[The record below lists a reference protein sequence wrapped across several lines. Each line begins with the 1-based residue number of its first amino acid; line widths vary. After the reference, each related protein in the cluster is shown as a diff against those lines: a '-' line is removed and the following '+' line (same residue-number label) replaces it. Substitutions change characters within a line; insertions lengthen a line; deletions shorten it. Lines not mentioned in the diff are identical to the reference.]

1 MTTSALTFITDAKRR
16 RARAS
21 KLQAVTGGNPAV
33 GGGDFAGTANKP
45 SVSGALVQL
54 SHKLAWLGHVR
65 LSRITVRPEMVAGA
79 GLGVAVGAGLYIS
92 GDAIAHALDM
102 LDAQLVA
109 PEWYKPALS
118 ALGQASTLGLA
129 SGVYGLQWAIR
140 TDSKRLSA
148 SIGYALL
155 VAGASAPVLTVCG
168 FDGGAVGQYVAGLL
182 QAQGVAPA
190 VIAASGTLLALFASM
205 RSGNPLPK
213 LAVLLDLLGGVV
225 TNLLPEGKAEPAVKV
240 QPAPVL
246 ATNTTFEDAL
256 KAKMREVL
264 VARKLEY
271 VDVQQVCVGPVLT
284 TFMVKVPMDKDTK
297 ALDKETNKIATVF
310 KASGEVA
317 VIGHVRG
324 TDCGA
329 IEVPNAKRGTVSL
342 SGLMQSPEWLAFDEP
357 LPMLLGVDTAGN
369 PKMLSLTNA
378 IHLLVAGSTGMGKS
392 MFMNA
397 VLLSMMSRSTPDMLR
412 LHMVDPKQLEFGLY
426 EGSPFVEGEIIT
438 DMGKVRPMLE
448 GLIDEM
454 ERRYGLMKAK
464 KVRNIAQ
471 YNAKSDAP
479 LPYEV
484 ALFEEFADFVML
496 DRLLGKMTK
505 VRDADGNEVVATQA
519 EELIIRL
526 AQKARAAGI
535 HLLPTTQRPD
545 KDVVTPLIRSNIPS
559 RIAFKVMS
567 DGDSSIILGK
577 KGAENLLDKG
587 DGYGLF
593 PGGTELQRFHG
604 PFVTEAE
611 VEAAVAQQ
619 VQRWGK

>member
-1 MTTSALTFITDAKRR
+1 MATLELGFITDAKRR

-21 KLQAVTGGNPAV
+21 KLNAVTGSNPAV
-33 GGGDFAGTANKP
+33 GAGDA
-45 SVSGALVQL
+45 QL
-54 SHKLAWLGHVR
+54 SHKLAWVGHIR
-65 LSRITVRPEMVAGA
+65 LPRISVRPEMLAGA
-79 GLGVAVGAGLYIS
+79 GVGVAVGAGLYIS
-92 GDAIAHALDM
+92 WDAIAHAM
-102 LDAQLVA
+102 EAVDAQLVA
-109 PEWYKPALS
+109 PDWYKPALS
-118 ALGQASTLGLA
+118 ALGQASTIGLA
-129 SGVYGLQWAIR
+129 SGLYSLQWVIR
-140 TDSKRLSA
+140 TDMKRLSA
-148 SIGYALL
+148 TIAYALL
-155 VAGASAPVLTVCG
+155 VVGASAPVLTVCG
-168 FDGGAVGQYVAGLL
+168 FNGGMVGQYVAGLL

-190 VIAASGTLLALFASM
+190 VIAASGTLLALFASL

-213 LAVLLDLLGGVV
+213 LAVLLDLAGGVV
-225 TNLLPEGKAEPAVKV
+225 TGLLPEGREEPATNV
-240 QPAPVL
+240 QQASAPV
-246 ATNTTFEDAL
+246 ANSADGDAL

-342 SGLMQSPEWLAFDEP
+342 SSLMQSPEWLAFAEP
-357 LPMLLGVDTAGN
+357 LPMLLGVDTFGN
-369 PKMLSLTNA
+369 PKMLSLPNT

-392 MFMNA
+392 IFMNA
-397 VLLSMMSRSTPDMLR
+397 LLLSMMSRSTPDMLR

-593 PGGTELQRFHG
+593 PGSTELQRFHG

-619 VQRWGK
+619 RRRWVDKAHP